1 MSTNITINYVT
12 TKSHLLLAEIEQS
25 SITAYS
31 PDTALWAVKQ
41 VPAAILYTGVSFCK
55 TGQTLCTRLFVLPR
69 LCHKNNMRAS

>member
-1 MSTNITINYVT
+1 MSINIAINHVT

-41 VPAAILYTGVSFCK
+41 VPAAILYTGVSFCN
-55 TGQTLCTRLFVLPR
+55 RSNSV
-69 LCHKNNMRAS
+69 H